1 MYVKFFLDHTRIW
14 IVGSSIIKHAFCHAR
29 KSCRGTDL
37 QLDRHKASIFWQG
50 KGGMRWGQLYSK
62 IKTLLKVEDPPQ
74 ILVIHCGGNNIP
86 MQNGAKSIE
95 LRFSIIK
102 TLEKLSRLMPPT
114 TLVWSQ
120 ILPRVYGGVGG
131 TQ

>member
-1 MYVKFFLDHTRIW
+1 
-14 IVGSSIIKHAFCHAR
+14 
-29 KSCRGTDL
+29 
-37 QLDRHKASIFWQG
+37 
-50 KGGMRWGQLYSK
+50 MRWGYIYPK

-74 ILVIHCGGNNIP
+74 ILVVHYGGNNIP

-102 TLEKLSRLMPPT
+102 TLEKLSRLMPST

-120 ILPRVYGGVGG
+120 ILPRGVWRGRMNPVA
-131 TQ
+131 